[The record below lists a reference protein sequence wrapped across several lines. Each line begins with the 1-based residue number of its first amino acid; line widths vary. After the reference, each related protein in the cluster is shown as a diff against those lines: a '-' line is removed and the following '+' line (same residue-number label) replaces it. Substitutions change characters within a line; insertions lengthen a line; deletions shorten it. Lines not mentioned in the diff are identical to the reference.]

1 MSLKPHGFAR
11 TLLALLVLAVSGCA
25 TVQSPQRQ
33 HLGSD
38 DAALRSCAEFFH
50 DLDAAVARNRVRE
63 ASPARV
69 AGFAY
74 LRVDR
79 FSASL
84 SERAQMTD
92 AAFDAWVLRL
102 AELDR
107 DARSIEI
114 GNLPEPAIA
123 AFEGDRRQLI
133 RRAETCRARLL
144 SADLA
149 VPGTRELV
157 VERARVPDEYR
168 GWQRAVGLYPLLRLP
183 FYSGVARWQRETKE
197 TFRRARDGEP
207 PAHPVVR
214 YLPPP
219 RPAYTTA
226 EIADLLA
233 RAVRDPLGIPQFD
246 AAERERLFAT
256 FAPVFE
262 VETTGGYDRIGRL
275 HWEGGAAPSVD
286 IAEPV
291 VYRHLAHARYREQ
304 TLVQLVYL
312 AWFPERPKDHAFDLL
327 GGPLDGLMWRVTL
340 APDGETVLYD
350 SIHPCGCFHMFFP
363 TPRVEGLPAPSSLIE
378 WAFVPAGLPRMHE
391 PRRLA
396 VSVQTGTHYLRDVAP
411 DAGGEGQTYAFEDYD
426 RLHSLPLRNGG
437 TRSAFRPDGL
447 VPGTWRGERFF
458 FWPMG
463 VPSAGAMRQ
472 WGTHATAFVG
482 RRHFD
487 DADLIEKRFLI
498 RN

>member
-1 MSLKPHGFAR
+1 M
-11 TLLALLVLAVSGCA
+11 
-25 TVQSPQRQ
+25 
-33 HLGSD
+33 
-38 DAALRSCAEFFH
+38 
-50 DLDAAVARNRVRE
+50 RNRVGE

-69 AGFAY
+69 AGFPY

-79 FSASL
+79 FTASL
-84 SERAQMTD
+84 SDRAQTTD
-92 AAFDAWVLRL
+92 AAFDAWMLRL
-102 AELDR
+102 AALDR

-114 GNLPEPAIA
+114 GNLPEPATA
-123 AFEGDRRQLI
+123 AFEANRRELK
-133 RRAETCRARLL
+133 RRAETCRERLL
-144 SADLA
+144 GADLTA
-149 VPGTRELV
+149 PGTRELV

-168 GWQRAVGLYPLLRLP
+168 SWQRAVGLYPLLRLP
-183 FYSGVARWQRETKE
+183 FHSGVARWQRETRE

-207 PAHPVVR
+207 PAHPVTR

-219 RPAYTTA
+219 QPAYTATG
-226 EIADLLA
+226 IADLLA
-233 RAVRDPLGIPQFD
+233 RAARDPLGIPQFD
-246 AAERERLFAT
+246 AGERERLFAT

-262 VETTGGYDRIGRL
+262 IETTGAYDRIGSL
-275 HWEGGAAPSVD
+275 HWEGGSAPSVD

-312 AWFPERPKDHAFDLL
+312 AWFPQRPKEHAFDLL

-340 APDGETVLYD
+340 APDGEALLYD

-363 TPRVEGLPAPSSLIE
+363 TPRAESLPAPSSLIE

-396 VSVQTGTHYLRDVAP
+396 VSVQTGTHYLRDVVP
-411 DAGGEGQTYAFEDYD
+411 DTGGEGQTYAFEDYD
-426 RLHSLPLRNGG
+426 RLRSLPLRDGG

-447 VPGTWRGERFF
+447 VPGTQRGERFF

-498 RN
+498 RD